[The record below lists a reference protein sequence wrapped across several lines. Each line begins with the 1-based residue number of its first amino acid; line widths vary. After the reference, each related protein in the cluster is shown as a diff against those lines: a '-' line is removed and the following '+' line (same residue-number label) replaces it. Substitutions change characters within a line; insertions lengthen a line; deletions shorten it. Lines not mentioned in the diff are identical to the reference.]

1 MNTYTRRDFIRNSM
15 ATVAGIGCTSALPA
29 TAASRI
35 SSANDTIG
43 IAVVGVRKKGKEH
56 IQDFRR
62 LSRVRVVAICDA
74 DTQFLDIEVKKFK
87 DRNEKVETYVD
98 YRKLLENKDIDA
110 VVLSV
115 PDHWHALMTIW
126 ACQAGKDVYVEKPT
140 SHNIW
145 EGRKMVEA
153 ARKYKRIVEVGSQDR
168 SDVGLIPLAEHV
180 KQGGLGNVQ
189 CVHAITYNA
198 RLSIGKVNG
207 PQPIP
212 ATCDYNLFQGP
223 APLTPL
229 RRENLHYDW
238 HWCWP
243 TGTGEM
249 GNLGGHVLDDCRWT
263 TGVTTM
269 APRVMSL
276 GGRFGYDDDGQTPNT
291 IISLFD
297 YDDFPII
304 YEIRALPHA
313 KSERV
318 DVYQGI
324 TSRGMDRYRGIN
336 FGMIIQCEHGYFS
349 GGRGGGW
356 TYDNDGKKIRQFAG
370 DGGGGH
376 MTNFLNTMRSRRVSD
391 LKADVLEGHITASM
405 IHAADIS
412 YRLAHRK
419 PVEEVKKTVEG
430 NDLLAESLDRLLQH
444 LKANEI
450 DLGKNPIAVG
460 PMLTFDNESEEFTG
474 EDSYYANM
482 FLSRNYRPPF
492 VVPEM
497 V

>member
-1 MNTYTRRDFIRNSM
+1 MNDFTRRSFMKTSL
-15 ATVAGIGCTSALPA
+15 ATIGSLAMT
-29 TAASRI
+29 
-35 SSANDTIG
+35 SSAWSQIRDSNDDIRVG
-43 IAVVGVRKKGKEH
+43 IVGVRKKGKEH

-62 LSRVRVVAICDA
+62 LTGVRVVAICDA
-74 DTQFLDIEVKKFK
+74 DTQWLDAEVKKFK
-87 DRNEKVETYVD
+87 DRNIEVDTYVD
-98 YRKLLENKDIDA
+98 YRKLLENKNIDA

-115 PDHWHALMTIW
+115 PDHLHALMTVR
-126 ACQAGKDVYVEKPT
+126 ACQAGKDVYVEKPA

-153 ARKYKRIVEVGSQDR
+153 ARKYNRIVEVGSQDR
-168 SDVGLIPLAEHV
+168 SDVGLLPLAEHI
-180 KQGGLGNVQ
+180 KQGGLGRIQ
-189 CVHAITYNA
+189 RVHAITYNA
-198 RLSIGKVNG
+198 RLSIGKVRG

-229 RRENLHYDW
+229 MRTNLHYDW

-263 TGVTTM
+263 TGVATM
-269 APRVMSL
+269 APRIVSL

-297 YDDFPII
+297 YDAFPII
-304 YEIRALPHA
+304 YEIRALPRA
-313 KSERV
+313 KSEKV
-318 DVYQGI
+318 DTYQGI

-356 TYDNDGKKIRQFAG
+356 TYDNDGKKIKQFAG

-405 IHAADIS
+405 IHSADIS
-412 YRLAHRK
+412 YRLAQRE
-419 PVEEVKKTVEG
+419 PVEQVKKKVQG
-430 NDLLAESLDRLLQH
+430 NDLLAESFDRLLQH
-444 LKANEI
+444 LQANEI
-450 DLGKNPIAVG
+450 DLARNPVALG
-460 PMLTFDNESEEFTG
+460 PMLNFDIESEKFVG
-474 EDSYYANM
+474 KDSYDANM

-492 VVPEM
+492 VVPEA